1 MRRKAEADEIRQ
13 LEEAVT
19 SSAPQPGSNPL
30 AEKMRARKF
39 MQLPLSRPT
48 LNGLKQ
54 HKFVSMTA
62 IQRATLPHA
71 LCGRDVLGGAKTG
84 SGKTLAFLIPVR
96 PALGRLEV
104 SCHCVVW
111 QFYTPSPPR
120 WIDEVLKPT
129 FAALLQLLEGLFRHQ
144 WTPEDGLGA
153 LVISPTRE
161 LALQIFDELRR
172 VGQFH
177 VFSAGLVIG
186 GKDLKAE
193 QEHINGADAH
203 LSEFVQYLRREFV
216 PSHPEN

>member
-1 MRRKAEADEIRQ
+1 MAGAHMKKANPGGQGGGHRQRSQMRRKAEADEIRQ

-39 MQLPLSRPT
+39 MQLPLSRLT

-96 PALGRLEV
+96 PPYVQGRGPLPLRF
-104 SCHCVVW
+104 W
-111 QFYTPSPPR
+111 A
-120 WIDEVLKPT
+120 VLHP
-129 FAALLQLLEGLFRHQ
+129 Q
-144 WTPEDGLGA
+144 
-153 LVISPTRE
+153 V
-161 LALQIFDELRR
+161 LRLDR
-172 VGQFH
+172 
-177 VFSAGLVIG
+177 
-186 GKDLKAE
+186 
-193 QEHINGADAH
+193 
-203 LSEFVQYLRREFV
+203 
-216 PSHPEN
+216 